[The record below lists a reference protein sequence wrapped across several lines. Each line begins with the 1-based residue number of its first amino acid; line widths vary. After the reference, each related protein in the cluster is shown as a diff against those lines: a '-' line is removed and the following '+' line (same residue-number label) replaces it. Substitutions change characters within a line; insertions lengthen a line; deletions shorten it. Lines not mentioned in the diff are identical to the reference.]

1 MHFMAVKK
9 LKKHS
14 GFRIYSYFKDNAFTA
29 VKGIQS
35 SKLGMRKG
43 YHMSMEGILAKEVPC
58 LSKHDVKDRVGG
70 LTSEMEPPRIKLCRV
85 PPLGINSTFFTFVC
99 L

>member
-1 MHFMAVKK
+1 MHFMAMKK

-35 SKLGMRKG
+35 SKLSMRKG
-43 YHMSMEGILAKEVPC
+43 CHMSMEGILAKEVPS
-58 LSKHDVKDRVGG
+58 LLKNDIKDRGG
-70 LTSEMEPPRIKLCRV
+70 FDLGDGASPYKTLSST
-85 PPLGINSTFFTFVC
+85 PLG